1 MDLPFIRRLHFVTR
15 TKILDGIHQESKRF
29 PSEKV
34 TDLRKSWRNTPGHV
48 LFSKSRRTLCRQYR
62 RTFFK
67 VRQEKKSTRIIHAL
81 TLRNVILFS
90 ESAWKK
96 YPPGLFILKTF
107 FNMEFL
113 DLELTMTGSM
123 ESRAYLKIRL
133 YCMFHTF

>member
-1 MDLPFIRRLHFVTR
+1 MSLIQAYFFQSP
-15 TKILDGIHQESKRF
+15 
-29 PSEKV
+29 
-34 TDLRKSWRNTPGHV
+34 PG
-48 LFSKSRRTLCRQYR
+48 
-62 RTFFK
+62 
-67 VRQEKKSTRIIHAL
+67 KKSTRIIHTL

-107 FNMEFL
+107 FNMEYL
-113 DLELTMTGSM
+113 DLEMTMTGSM